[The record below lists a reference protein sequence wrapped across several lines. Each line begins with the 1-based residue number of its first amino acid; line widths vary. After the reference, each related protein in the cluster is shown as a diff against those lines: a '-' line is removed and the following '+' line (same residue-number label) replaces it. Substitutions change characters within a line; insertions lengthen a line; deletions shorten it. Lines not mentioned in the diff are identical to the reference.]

1 MAKGAKKY
9 KTAEEL
15 ETAGYIRD
23 YITNEY
29 IPGKPENIEAKVV
42 FEERL
47 HKEYDYDLN
56 QMQPEFKIQKGS
68 ALIGPAD
75 IVVFH
80 DGKDKTQDNI
90 YIIVECKRKERTD
103 GVQQLKTY
111 LAPLPS
117 AKYGVWFNGVETVYI
132 KKLDKV
138 PHFKFVPN
146 IPKKSETLEL
156 PKKSELKPATELK
169 SVFETC
175 HNYIY
180 ANEGLLK
187 EKVFNEVLKILF
199 LKMVDEKDYSSPI
212 ARFGITEEEN
222 DLLMEGK
229 GNSFISR
236 MEELFKEVKRRYG
249 DVFTSDE
256 RINLKPITL
265 GFVVGQLM
273 YFDLRKTPA
282 DVKGTAFQ
290 TFVYAH
296 QRGER
301 GEFFTPEPIVR
312 LMVEMLNPKSNEIVF
327 DPACGSGGFLVAA
340 MKHVWKQIEKVVK
353 DPAELRDAQLSYAID
368 KIRGMDFNPDL
379 ARVSKMRMVLED
391 DGHTGVFS
399 SNALDD
405 FEIISR
411 TAHEMGAT
419 KVVKGRFDV
428 ILTNPPF
435 GTKGKVTNREILGSF
450 DLGHKWKSNKETGQ
464 WEKESKLFDGQVPD
478 ILFIE
483 RCLDYLDVRGRMGI
497 VIPDGDLTNSTLGYL
512 RQWIKNKAM
521 ILAVVSLPQETF
533 IPHGAGVKASVLFL
547 QKLPPKELAKLKD
560 TDYPVFMGIIEKI
573 GYDVR
578 GKKICKRNERGE
590 MINEKGEVVHKP
602 EDAAT
607 DEDVSE
613 VIEAFKEFKKRH
625 KLGF

>member
-1 MAKGAKKY
+1 MAKY
-9 KTAEEL
+9 KTAEEF
-15 ETAGYIRD
+15 ETAGYVKD
-23 YITNEY
+23 YITGEY
-29 IPGKPENIEAKVV
+29 IPGKPENIEAKIV

-80 DGKDKTQDNI
+80 DGKDKIQDNI
-90 YIIVECKRKERTD
+90 YIVVECKRKERTD
-103 GVQQLKTY
+103 GIQQLKTY
-111 LAPLPS
+111 LAPLSS

-132 KKLDKV
+132 KKLDKA

-146 IPKKSETLEL
+146 IPKNGETLEL

-187 EKVFNEVLKILF
+187 EKVFNEALKILF
-199 LKMVDEKDYSSPI
+199 LKIVDEKDYSSSI
-212 ARFGITEEEN
+212 AKFGVTEEEN
-222 DLLMEGK
+222 DLLLEGK
-229 GNSFISR
+229 GGTFISR

-256 RINLKPITL
+256 RINLKPVTL

-273 YFDLRKTPA
+273 YFDLRRTPA

-301 GEFFTPEPIVR
+301 GEFFTPEPIVK
-312 LMVEMLNPKSNEIVF
+312 LMVDMLNPKSNEMVL
-327 DPACGSGGFLVAA
+327 DPACGSGGFLVSA
-340 MKHVWKQIEKVVK
+340 MKHVWLQLEGKIK
-353 DPAELRDAQLSYAID
+353 DAAELKEAQLSYAVD
-368 KIRGMDFNPDL
+368 NIRGMDFNPDL
-379 ARVSKMRMVLED
+379 AKVSKMRMVLED

-399 SNALDD
+399 ANALDD
-405 FEIISR
+405 FETISK

-419 KVVKGRFDV
+419 KVRKGRFNV

-435 GTKGKVTNREILGSF
+435 GTKGKVTNREILSSF
-450 DLGHKWKSNKETGQ
+450 DLGHKWKLNRETGH
-464 WEKESKLFDGQVPD
+464 WEKESRLSDGQVPD

-483 RCLDYLDVRGRMGI
+483 RCLDYLDDRERMGI

-512 RQWIKNKAM
+512 RQWIKNKAR

-547 QKLPPKELAKLKD
+547 QKLPVKELAKPKKMIIQFSWALSKKLD
-560 TDYPVFMGIIEKI
+560 TISEA
-573 GYDVR
+573 
-578 GKKICKRNERGE
+578 KRFV
-590 MINEKGEVVHKP
+590 KGMREVK
-602 EDAAT
+602 
-607 DEDVSE
+607 
-613 VIEAFKEFKKRH
+613 
-625 KLGF
+625 

>member
-1 MAKGAKKY
+1 MAKY
-9 KTAEEL
+9 KTAEEF
-15 ETAGYIRD
+15 ETAGYVKD
-23 YITNEY
+23 YITGEY
-29 IPGKPENIEAKVV
+29 IPGKPENIEAKIV

-80 DGKDKTQDNI
+80 DGKDKIQDNI
-90 YIIVECKRKERTD
+90 YIVVECKRKERTD
-103 GVQQLKTY
+103 GIQQLKTY
-111 LAPLPS
+111 LAPLSS

-132 KKLDKV
+132 KKLDKA

-146 IPKKSETLEL
+146 IPKNGETLEL

-187 EKVFNEVLKILF
+187 EKVFNEALKILF
-199 LKMVDEKDYSSPI
+199 LKIVDEKDYSSSI
-212 ARFGITEEEN
+212 AKFGVTEEEN
-222 DLLMEGK
+222 DLLLEGK
-229 GNSFISR
+229 GGTFISR

-256 RINLKPITL
+256 RINLKPVTL

-273 YFDLRKTPA
+273 YFDLRRTPA

-301 GEFFTPEPIVR
+301 GEFFTPEPIVK
-312 LMVEMLNPKSNEIVF
+312 LMVDMLNPKSNEMVL
-327 DPACGSGGFLVAA
+327 DPACGSGGFLVSA
-340 MKHVWKQIEKVVK
+340 MKHVWLQLEGKIK
-353 DPAELRDAQLSYAID
+353 DAAELKEAQLSYAVD
-368 KIRGMDFNPDL
+368 NIRGMDFNPDL
-379 ARVSKMRMVLED
+379 AKVSKMRMVLED

-399 SNALDD
+399 ANALDD
-405 FEIISR
+405 FETISK

-419 KVVKGRFDV
+419 KVRKGRFNV

-435 GTKGKVTNREILGSF
+435 GTKGKVTNREILSSF
-450 DLGHKWKSNKETGQ
+450 DLGHKWKLNRETGH
-464 WEKESKLFDGQVPD
+464 WEKESRLSDGQVPD

-483 RCLDYLDVRGRMGI
+483 RCLDYLDDRERMGI

-512 RQWIKNKAM
+512 RQWIKNKAR

-547 QKLPPKELAKLKD
+547 QKLPVKELAKLKEN
-560 TDYPVFMGIIEKI
+560 DYSVFMGIIEKI
-573 GYDVR
+573 GYDIR

-590 MINEKGEVVHKP
+590 MINEKGEVVYKP
-602 EDAAT
+602 EDAVT
-607 DEDVSE
+607 DEDVRD
-613 VIEAFKEFKKRH
+613 VIEAFREFKKRH

>member
-1 MAKGAKKY
+1 MTKSSHKY
-9 KTAEEL
+9 KTAEEF
-15 ETAGYIRD
+15 ETAGYIQD

-47 HKEYDYDLN
+47 YKEYGYDLN

-75 IVVFH
+75 IVVFR

-90 YIIVECKRKERTD
+90 YIVVECKRKERTD
-103 GVQQLKTY
+103 GIQQLKTY
-111 LAPLPS
+111 LAPLPA

-132 KKLDKV
+132 KKLDKA

-146 IPKKSETLEL
+146 ISKKGETLEL

-169 SVFETC
+169 SVFQMC

-180 ANEGLLK
+180 ANEGFLK

-199 LKMVDEKDYSSPI
+199 LKIVDEKDYSSPI
-212 ARFGITEEEN
+212 AKFGITEEEN
-222 DLLMEGK
+222 DLLIEGK
-229 GNSFISR
+229 GDTFLTR
-236 MEELFKEVKRRYG
+236 MEELFKEVKKRYG

-256 RINLKPITL
+256 RINLKSVTL

-273 YFDLRKTPA
+273 YFDLRRTPA
-282 DVKGTAFQ
+282 DVKGIAFQ

-301 GEFFTPEPIVR
+301 GEFFTPEPIVK
-312 LMVEMLNPKSNEIVF
+312 LIVEMLNPKSNEMVL
-327 DPACGSGGFLVAA
+327 DPACGSGGFLVTA
-340 MKHVWKQIEKVVK
+340 MKHVWKQLEGKIK
-353 DPAELRDAQLSYAID
+353 DTAELKEAQLSYAVD
-368 KIRGMDFNPDL
+368 NIRGMDFNPDL
-379 ARVSKMRMVLED
+379 AKVSKMRMVLED

-399 SNALDD
+399 ENALEA
-405 FEIISR
+405 FETISK

-419 KVVKGRFDV
+419 KVRKGRFDV
-428 ILTNPPF
+428 VLTNLPF
-435 GTKGKVTNREILGSF
+435 GTKGKVTNREILSNF
-450 DLGHKWKSNKETGQ
+450 DLGHKWKFNKETGY
-464 WEKESKLFDGQVPD
+464 WEKESRLLDGQVPD

-483 RCLDYLDVRGRMGI
+483 RCLDYLDDRGRMGI

-512 RQWIKNKAM
+512 REWIKNKAR

-547 QKLPPKELAKLKD
+547 QKLPPKELAKIKD
-560 TDYPVFMGIIEKI
+560 ADYPVFMGIIEKI

-590 MINEKGEVVHKP
+590 MINDEGDVVYKP

-607 DEDVSE
+607 DEDVSK
-613 VIEAFKEFKKRH
+613 VIGAFKEFKRRH

>member
-1 MAKGAKKY
+1 MAKY
-9 KTAEEL
+9 KTAEEF
-15 ETAGYIRD
+15 ETAGYVKD
-23 YITNEY
+23 YITGEY
-29 IPGKPENIEAKVV
+29 IPGKPENIEAKIV

-80 DGKDKTQDNI
+80 DGKDKIQDNI
-90 YIIVECKRKERTD
+90 YIVVECKRKERTD
-103 GVQQLKTY
+103 GIQQLKTY
-111 LAPLPS
+111 LAPLSS

-132 KKLDKV
+132 KKLDKA

-146 IPKKSETLEL
+146 IPKNGETLEL

-187 EKVFNEVLKILF
+187 EKVFNEALKILF
-199 LKMVDEKDYSSPI
+199 LKIVDEKDYSSSI
-212 ARFGITEEEN
+212 AKFGVTEEEN
-222 DLLMEGK
+222 DLLLEGK
-229 GNSFISR
+229 GGTFISR

-256 RINLKPITL
+256 RINLKPVTL

-273 YFDLRKTPA
+273 YFDLRRTPA

-301 GEFFTPEPIVR
+301 GEFFTPEPIVK
-312 LMVEMLNPKSNEIVF
+312 LMVDMLNPKSNEMVL
-327 DPACGSGGFLVAA
+327 DPACGSGGFLVSA
-340 MKHVWKQIEKVVK
+340 MKHVWLQLEGKIK
-353 DPAELRDAQLSYAID
+353 DAAELKEAQLSYAVD
-368 KIRGMDFNPDL
+368 NIRGMDFNPDL
-379 ARVSKMRMVLED
+379 AKVSKMRMVLED

-399 SNALDD
+399 ANALDD
-405 FEIISR
+405 FETISK

-419 KVVKGRFDV
+419 KVRKGRFNV

-435 GTKGKVTNREILGSF
+435 GTKGKVTNREILSSF
-450 DLGHKWKSNKETGQ
+450 DLGHKWKLNRETGH
-464 WEKESKLFDGQVPD
+464 WEKESRLSDGQVPD

-483 RCLDYLDVRGRMGI
+483 RCLDYLDDRERMGI

-512 RQWIKNKAM
+512 MQWIKNKAR

-547 QKLPPKELAKLKD
+547 QKLPVKELAKLKEN
-560 TDYPVFMGIIEKI
+560 DYSVFMGIIEKI
-573 GYDVR
+573 GYDIR

-590 MINEKGEVVHKP
+590 MINEKGEVVYKP
-602 EDAAT
+602 EDAVT
-607 DEDVSE
+607 DEDVRD
-613 VIEAFKEFKKRH
+613 VIEAFREFKKRH

>member
-1 MAKGAKKY
+1 MAKGAHKY
-9 KTAEEL
+9 KTAEEF

-23 YITNEY
+23 FITGEY
-29 IPGKPENIEAKVV
+29 IPGKPENIGAKIV

-47 HKEYDYDLN
+47 HKEYGYDLE
-56 QMQPEFKIQKGS
+56 QMRPEFKIQKGS
-68 ALIGPAD
+68 TLIGPAD

-80 DGKDKTQDNI
+80 DGEDKTQDNI
-90 YIIVECKRKERTD
+90 YIVVECKRKERTD
-103 GVQQLKTY
+103 GIQQLKTY

-132 KKLDKV
+132 KKLDKA
-138 PHFKFVPN
+138 PYFKPIPN
-146 IPKKSETLEL
+146 IPKKDETLDL

-199 LKMVDEKDYSSPI
+199 LKIVDEKDYSSHI

-222 DLLMEGK
+222 DLLIEGK
-229 GNSFISR
+229 GNSFVSR
-236 MEELFKEVKRRYG
+236 MEELFAEVKKRYG

-256 RINLKPITL
+256 RINLKPVTL

-405 FEIISR
+405 FEVISKI
-411 TAHEMGAT
+411 AHEMGAT
-419 KVVKGRFDV
+419 KVIKGRFDV

-435 GTKGKVTNREILGSF
+435 GTKGKVTNREILRNF
-450 DLGHKWKSNKETGQ
+450 ELGHKWKLNKETGH
-464 WEKESKLFDGQVPD
+464 WEKESRLFDGQVPD

-512 RQWIKNKAM
+512 RQWIKNKAR

-547 QKLPPKELAKLKD
+547 QKLPNKELTKLKD

-590 MINEKGEVVHKP
+590 MINEKGEIVYKP

-607 DEDVSE
+607 DEDVSN
-613 VIEAFKEFKKRH
+613 VIEVFKEFKKRH
-625 KLGF
+625 KPGF